1 MTTTTR
7 RSPIR
12 VRRPGRASLALLA
25 AASLFGAARAAPAAA
40 WAPTRPVTLVVPYNP
55 GGGTDATARA
65 VANRLAVLWK
75 QPVLV
80 ENLGGADGLIGT
92 RRVIEAAPDGYTLLF
107 QVPSIL
113 LMKYQRSLKGI
124 DPVARLTPVTAVAT
138 SPTAIV
144 VTATLPFK
152 TLPDLV
158 AYCRSKPCNAGSGE
172 NSSKVRAQKFAA
184 DYQLPNLAVVNYR
197 GTAPIVGDLVS
208 GNLTMAFT
216 GITAAIP
223 LHKSG
228 RLRVLVTNGRDRAHA
243 LPEVPTSMEAGWADS
258 YSVTWYGMFAPQ
270 GTPPTVAQAI
280 ADAVREADKDPHVR
294 EALATAGAE
303 PAFTSPAA
311 FTAMVRDDDARLGAL
326 VKRFPLED

>member
-1 MTTTTR
+1 MTTTKR
-7 RSPIR
+7 QPLAR
-12 VRRPGRASLALLA
+12 VRHTPQAALALTA
-25 AASLFGAARAAPAAA
+25 AIGFFGAAYAAPE
-40 WAPTRPVTLVVPYNP
+40 APWVPSRPVTLVVPYNP

-65 VANRLAVLWK
+65 VACRLAVLWK
-75 QPVLV
+75 QPVVV

-138 SPTAIV
+138 SPTALV
-144 VTATLPFK
+144 VTTTLPFK
-152 TLPDLV
+152 GLPDLI
-158 AYCRSKPCNAGSGE
+158 AYCRSQPCNAGSGE

-184 DYQLPNLAVVNYR
+184 DYQLPNLAVVNYK

-216 GITAAIP
+216 SITAAMP

-228 RLRVLVTNGRDRAHA
+228 RLRILVTNGRERAHA
-243 LPEVPTSMEAGWADS
+243 LPDVPTSMEAGWADS
-258 YSVTWYGMFAPQ
+258 YSVTWYGMFAPK
-270 GTPPTVAQAI
+270 GTPPAVAQAI
-280 ADAVREADKDPHVR
+280 ADATREASKDPHVR

-303 PAFTSPAA
+303 PAFTSPAGFA
-311 FTAMVRDDDARLGAL
+311 QMVREDEARLGAL